1 MHNKMAHSSK
11 IDIPVLIIFFA
22 RSSTL
27 QKVFD
32 SIKEARPSTLLLWQ
46 DGPRPG
52 NINDVKGIK
61 ECRRIFDDIDWD
73 CTVHTN
79 YHEEN
84 MGCDPST
91 FRAQKWAFSIVEKC
105 IILEDD
111 MVPNQS
117 FYPYCKELL
126 DRYENDERINH
137 ICGINFL
144 GISKNC
150 PNDYLF
156 SYYGTGAWASWRRV
170 ANEWDSSYAFLDKEY
185 YINNIKKWLPHLV
198 NLETARKRRATGF
211 EWWEVLLAYNSYL
224 NNRLVIIPKVNL
236 VSNIGV
242 TPEATHGSSLKTMSK
257 NIRKVF
263 YMDTTDMVFPMKHP
277 EYVVPD
283 FIYMDELSKINCK
296 GRPWLKRWRKTE
308 HYLLSIIH
316 GDFIDGIK
324 RRWNRRKEK

>member
-1 MHNKMAHSSK
+1 MKYPSK
-11 IDIPVLIIFFA
+11 IDVSVLIIFFA

-27 QKVFD
+27 KKVFE

-46 DGPRPG
+46 DGPRAG
-52 NINDVKGIK
+52 NENDLKGIE
-61 ECRRIFDDIDWD
+61 ECRHIFDDIDWE

-79 YHEEN
+79 YHTEN

-91 FRAQKWAFSIVEKC
+91 FRAQKWAFSLVDKC
-105 IILEDD
+105 IVLEDD

-117 FYPYCKELL
+117 FYSYCKELL
-126 DRYENDERINH
+126 DKYENDERINH
-137 ICGINFL
+137 ICGVNFL
-144 GISKNC
+144 GESKSC

-170 ANEWDSSYAFLDKEY
+170 AKEWDPTYSFLDKDY
-185 YINNIKKWLPHLV
+185 YMENIQKRLPHLV
-198 NLETARKRRATGF
+198 NLGIANKRRASGY

-257 NIRKVF
+257 KIRDVF
-263 YMDTTDMVFPMKHP
+263 YMKTTNMIFPMKHP
-277 EYVVPD
+277 DYVVPD
-283 FIYMDELSKINCK
+283 IIYMDELSKINCK
-296 GRPWLKRWRKTE
+296 GRPWLKRWRKIE
-308 HYLLSIIH
+308 HIYLTIIH
-316 GDFIDGIK
+316 GEFMDAFK
-324 RRWNRRKEK
+324 RKLARRKG

>member
-1 MHNKMAHSSK
+1 MHSSMKYPSK
-11 IDIPVLIIFFA
+11 IDVPVLIIFFA

-27 QKVFD
+27 KKVFE

-46 DGPRPG
+46 DGPRP
-52 NINDVKGIK
+52 NNEKDLKGME
-61 ECRRIFDDIDWD
+61 ECRKIFEDIDWE

-79 YHEEN
+79 YHTEN

-91 FRAQKWAFSIVEKC
+91 FRAQRWAFSIVDKC
-105 IILEDD
+105 IVLEDD

-126 DRYENDERINH
+126 DKYENDERVNH
-137 ICGINFL
+137 ICGVNFL
-144 GISKNC
+144 GDSTHC

-170 ANEWDSSYAFLDKEY
+170 ADGWDTTYSFLDKDY
-185 YINNIKKWLPHLV
+185 YMTNLKKWLPYLV
-198 NLETARKRRATGF
+198 NLEVARQRRDTGF

-224 NNRLVIIPKVNL
+224 NNRLVIIPKVNM

-242 TPEATHGSSLKTMSK
+242 TPEATHGSSLKTMTK
-257 NIRKVF
+257 RVRQLF
-263 YMDTTDMVFPMKHP
+263 YMETKELNFPIRHP
-277 EYVVPD
+277 EYIIPD

-296 GRPWLKRWRKTE
+296 GRPWLKRWRKIE
-308 HYLLSIIH
+308 HIYLTIIH
-316 GDFIDGIK
+316 GEIFDAIK
-324 RRWNRRKEK
+324 RRIDRKRK